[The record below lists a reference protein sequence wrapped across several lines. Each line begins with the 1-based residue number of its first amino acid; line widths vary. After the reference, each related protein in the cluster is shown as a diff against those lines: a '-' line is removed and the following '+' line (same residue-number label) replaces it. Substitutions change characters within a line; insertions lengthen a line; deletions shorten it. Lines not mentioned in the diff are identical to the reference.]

1 MKGLFVHVLE
11 KGLSKFLSYKRL
23 VEISS
28 KLKGVTRFIGQG
40 EVNE

>member
-11 KGLSKFLSYKRL
+11 RGLSKFLSYKRP

-28 KLKGVTRFIGQG
+28 KLNDITRFIGQG